1 MAKLLIEA
9 RGVKV
14 SYSDRLVL
22 DIDRFELYDGDRV
35 GLVGENGAGKSTLLG
50 VLTGR
55 RQPDEGIVRRLCQ
68 ASEILQMGDCA
79 RDKNDIDKKTAS
91 EFSVRDYS
99 DGLSGGERT
108 RRRIAGALT
117 DDSHALFADEPT
129 VDLDASGVKALE
141 KRLLAYEGAVV
152 LVSHDRSLLDSVC
165 TRICELADGRITSYA
180 GNYSAYR
187 AERERR
193 KQFEK
198 SEYDAYV
205 QEKARLKK
213 LIQQEVEHASKKQH
227 LPKRMGNSEARL
239 HKREVTNVQGKIH
252 QVRKGFESRL
262 ERLDE
267 KTRPR
272 EEASIRMAL
281 GESSGIIGKTAISV
295 SNLNV
300 RFGDRTLFN
309 NARADFPT
317 RSKTALL
324 GDNGTGKTTL
334 IRRILAGE
342 ATVNPGVRIGYFG
355 QEHEEVLD
363 MDLTA
368 LENVMKTSV
377 HSESVARTVLARLNI
392 RLDDVFKRAR
402 VLSGGERAKVCMA
415 RLFVSDANLLILD
428 EPTNHLDIWSMEAL
442 ESVLTEY
449 AGTLIFVSHD
459 SAFVK
464 SIADRLVFI
473 ENARLRAFE
482 GGVSEYEEYVEST
495 ERGRRAE
502 DYMLKITSLEM
513 RLAGIAARMAKP
525 RKGDS
530 PERLNAEYEE
540 AAKDLRDMK
549 AEAESQK

>member
-9 RGVKV
+9 HDIKV
-14 SYSDRLVL
+14 SYSDRTVL

-35 GLVGENGAGKSTLLG
+35 GLVGENGAGKSTLLS

-55 RQPDEGIVRRLCQ
+55 KQPDEGFVRRLCGV
-68 ASEILQMGDCA
+68 SEILQMGDGTFEKG
-79 RDKNDIDKKTAS
+79 DMDKKTAS
-91 EFSVRDYS
+91 EFSVKDYS
-99 DGLSGGERT
+99 DNLSGGERT

-117 DDSHALFADEPT
+117 TDAHVLIADEPT
-129 VDLDASGVKALE
+129 VDLDASGIKTLE
-141 KRLLAYEGAVV
+141 KRLLVYEGAVV

-165 TRICELADGRITSYA
+165 TRICELADGKITTYA

-193 KQFEK
+193 KKFEE

-205 QEKARLKK
+205 REKARLKR

-262 ERLDE
+262 ERIEE
-267 KTRPR
+267 KSRPR
-272 EEASIRMAL
+272 EEVSIRMAL
-281 GESSGIIGKTAISV
+281 GESTGIVGKTAISV

-300 RFGDRTLFN
+300 SFQDRCLFK

-317 RSKTALL
+317 RSKTALI

-334 IRRILAGE
+334 IRRILAGD
-342 ATVNPGVRIGYFG
+342 ANVNPGVRIGYFG

-363 MDLTA
+363 MNATV
-368 LENVMKTSV
+368 LENVMKTSI
-377 HSESVARTVLARLNI
+377 HSESVVRTVLARLNI
-392 RLDDVFKRAR
+392 RLDDVFKPAR

-442 ESVLTEY
+442 ENVLKEY

-459 SAFVK
+459 AAFVR
-464 SIADRLVFI
+464 SLADRLVFI
-473 ENARLRAFE
+473 ENTRLRTFE
-482 GGVSEYEEYVEST
+482 GGVSAYEEYLKSA
-495 ERGRRAE
+495 ERGKIAE
-502 DYMLKITSLEM
+502 ECRLKITSLEM
-513 RLAGIAARMAKP
+513 RLAGIAARMSKP
-525 RKGDS
+525 AKGDK
-530 PERLNAEYEE
+530 PEILNAEYEE
-540 AAKDLRDMK
+540 AARELRDLK
-549 AEAESQK
+549 AEFNKLQ